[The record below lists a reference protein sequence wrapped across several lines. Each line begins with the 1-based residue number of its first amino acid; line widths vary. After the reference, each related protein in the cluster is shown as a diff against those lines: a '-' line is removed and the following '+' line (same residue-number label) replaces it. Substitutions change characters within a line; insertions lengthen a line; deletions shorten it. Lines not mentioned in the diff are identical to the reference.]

1 MFALGGGRDARP
13 TAAGTA
19 ALPYVNR
26 ALPSVA
32 PLPGIA
38 HSPAPASCRLSRGH
52 LAPGGGRDARR
63 TAAGTAALHYINRAL
78 PSVAALPGIAHS
90 PAPASCRLSRG
101 HPASG
106 GGRDARRTAAGTAAL
121 PYINHTASTST
132 ITCVRG
138 IFCCAAYTSIVRS
151 NVFSFS
157 RLADFSTK

>member
-1 MFALGGGRDARP
+1 MFALGGVRDARP

-32 PLPGIA
+32 PLPGTPP
-38 HSPAPASCRLSRGH
+38 SPAPASCRLSRGH

-63 TAAGTAALHYINRAL
+63 TAAGTAALH
-78 PSVAALPGIAHS
+78 
-90 PAPASCRLSRG
+90 
-101 HPASG
+101 
-106 GGRDARRTAAGTAAL
+106 
-121 PYINHTASTST
+121 YINHTASTST

-157 RLADFSTK
+157 RLADFSSK